1 MRRISLYIDLLLVI
15 LVIAGLYYS
24 SAQPYQKQDI
34 RGSIERHLGGSPL
47 EQQMDDFSLH
57 YAGKE
62 ISTNTVG
69 FAGFVEF
76 FIRKAT
82 HFVTFGCLAVFLYRL
97 LRHVC
102 SPATAIP
109 WSGFIGTVVAALDEW
124 HQTFTEGRT
133 GMVADVLLD
142 ASGISAGLIIIAIVC
157 AVYHTTGRRNGHN
170 RHRSQRV

>member
-1 MRRISLYIDLLLVI
+1 MRHIRLYIDLALVV
-15 LVIAGLYYS
+15 LVIAGLYFS
-24 SAQPYQKQDI
+24 SSQPYQKQDI
-34 RGSIERHLGGSPL
+34 RGSIERHLGGSTL
-47 EQQMDDFSLH
+47 EQQVDDFSLN

-62 ISTNTVG
+62 ISADTVG

-82 HFVTFGCLAVFLYRL
+82 HFITFVCVAIFLYRL

-109 WSGFIGTVVAALDEW
+109 WSGFIGIGIAVLDEW
-124 HQTFTEGRT
+124 HQTFTPGRT

-142 ASGISAGLIIIAIVC
+142 ASGIIAGLAIIAIMCVF
-157 AVYHTTGRRNGHN
+157 YHTAGRRNGHN
-170 RHRSQRV
+170 RHRSQRI